1 MIRKVC
7 LSLISAGSLFISP
20 MAFGVGG
27 YSQTV
32 IAHNLTSGTLKLN
45 CKGGNTYR
53 TKQTSINSDKSAI
66 VMSASLQESKSTL
79 LGGRYTCSYSYD
91 GNRGSVSFKLNSSQ
105 SINVWKVT
113 EDSLE
118 AGKFNC
124 TSERLSNLS
133 RPGSIMRMLNNGG
146 SHRGRRCK

>member
-7 LSLISAGSLFISP
+7 LSLISAVYSYPLWLSF
-20 MAFGVGG
+20 GG

-79 LGGRYTCSYSYD
+79 LGADTP
-91 GNRGSVSFKLNSSQ
+91 VLTATTL
-105 SINVWKVT
+105 T
-113 EDSLE
+113 EAL
-118 AGKFNC
+118 
-124 TSERLSNLS
+124 
-133 RPGSIMRMLNNGG
+133 
-146 SHRGRRCK
+146 

>member
-1 MIRKVC
+1 MVRKVC
-7 LSLISAGSLFISP
+7 LSLLSVGSLFTSS
-20 MAFGVGG
+20 MALSVGG
-27 YSQTV
+27 YTQSV
-32 IAHNLTSGTLKLN
+32 IAHNLTGGNLKLN

-53 TKQTSINSDKSAI
+53 KKQTSINSDKSAI

-91 GNRGSVSFKLNSSQ
+91 GNRGSISFKLKSSQ
-105 SINVWKVT
+105 SIYVWKIT

-118 AGKFNC
+118 GGSFNC

-133 RPGSIMRMLNNGG
+133 RPASIMRMLNNGG
-146 SHRGRRCK
+146 SHRGRKCN